1 MFIYQGFVNYGV
13 NNVYCVKSVR
23 ILSYSGSYFPA
34 FRLNTEKYSVSLC
47 IQSKCGKMRTRII
60 PNTDTF
66 YAVVIFWIHRK
77 CKRESLDLCIQLIQ
91 VSIFKLLRETSNGR
105 LLRGWL
111 NYVDAFFLESLKQ
124 KNFFLNWFQ
133 FTLLPNTPWLNLWS
147 MSNCLSKSWIDT
159 RTVCKYSLKNSF
171 AYEKRVID

>member
-34 FRLNTEKYSVSLC
+34 FRLNTEKYAVSLC
-47 IQSKCGKMRTRII
+47 IQSKCGKMRTRIT

-77 CKRESLDLCIQLIQ
+77 CKRECLDLYIQSIN
-91 VSIFKLLRETSNGR
+91 VSVFKLL
-105 LLRGWL
+105 
-111 NYVDAFFLESLKQ
+111 Y
-124 KNFFLNWFQ
+124 
-133 FTLLPNTPWLNLWS
+133 
-147 MSNCLSKSWIDT
+147 SNCH
-159 RTVCKYSLKNSF
+159 
-171 AYEKRVID
+171 EKRPMDVCWGGMIKLCGRFCFKKV